1 MTKGNGGSRKKTV
14 FSKANKLFRDGKLEA
29 AEKQYYRALW
39 VSKSDAVSDFIL
51 FNLSI
56 LYKRQEKSC
65 ESSALEN
72 LLRIKNNKKELV
84 SLKHELINK
93 FRLDKEKL
101 IINANLKNEN
111 NSFKALND
119 DPSFLLSLENPVL
132 RGFQLVGLKLKLL
145 SERKNYTTRLYLD
158 YGDGFNENDTVNI
171 FGKSEEQVSRVI
183 FLKAPVKSVRID
195 PIDHKDEFVLDS
207 FSFGEIDHQF
217 AKDTMMVGLLDN
229 EKVPNLG
236 DNSQNANEKLYTDY
250 DAHLEPK
257 ANKVSYKDWIKQVE
271 LPSLP
276 SKKQVQRDIQQWQH
290 KPLFSIV
297 MPTYNTDEQ
306 YLRECI
312 ESVLNQS
319 YPYIE
324 FCIADDNSPK
334 PHVVKVIDEYAKAD
348 SRVKV
353 VKRVENGHISR
364 ATNSAIEVAT
374 GDYIVLLD
382 HDDMLAKHALYF
394 MAEAINH
401 HPDAKILYS
410 DEDKIDQE
418 GNRSSPH
425 FKCDWNPDLFFSQNY
440 VSHLGV
446 YKTEIIKK
454 IGGFRTGVEGS
465 QDQDLLLRCLSH
477 VKDNEIHHIPRILYH
492 WRMLEGSTA
501 LASGEKSY
509 TTEAGIK
516 ALQDYFTDNGPSGV
530 KVEAGLVPNT
540 YKVNWPLP
548 DKAPKVSLLIPTRD
562 RKAITEVAV
571 RSILEKT
578 TYPNYEI
585 VILDNGS
592 VEPETLSFF
601 RQIQEEDERVSVLR
615 YDHPFNY
622 SAINNFGVKQ
632 TSGELV
638 GLINNDIEVINP
650 EWLTEMV
657 SHAIRPDIG
666 CVGAKLYYSN
676 GQIQHGGVILGI
688 GGVAG
693 HSHKYFDTSAS
704 GYFSRL
710 KLTQN
715 LSAVTAAV
723 LIVRRNTYLKV
734 GGLNEKDLKVA
745 FNDVDFCLK
754 VRQAGY
760 RNLWTPYAELY
771 HHESIS
777 RGHEDTKEKKDR
789 FKTEVNYMVTI
800 WGGILTQDPFY
811 NPHLTTEKEDFSI
824 GI

>member
-1 MTKGNGGSRKKTV
+1 MKEGNNISRNETL
-14 FSKANKLFRDGKLEA
+14 FSKANKLFRERKLDA
-29 AEKQYYRALW
+29 AEGEYYKALW
-39 VSKSDAVSDFIL
+39 LAQSDSLCDFIA

-56 LYKRQEKSC
+56 LYKRQNSTEKQSK
-65 ESSALEN
+65 LKY
-72 LLRIKNNKKELV
+72 LLKTKKNKEHLN
-84 SLKHELINK
+84 SFKNELLYRLK
-93 FRLDKEKL
+93 LDKDKL
-101 IINANLKNEN
+101 VINANLINEK
-111 NSFKALND
+111 NSFKAIND
-119 DPSFLLSLENPVL
+119 DPSFLLNL
-132 RGFQLVGLKLKLL
+132 RRPLLNGFQLVGLKLKLL
-145 SERKNYTTRLYLD
+145 SGRKDYTARLYID

-171 FGKSEEQVSRVI
+171 YGISGEQVSRVI
-183 FLKAPVKSVRID
+183 FLRAPVQSVRID
-195 PIDHKDEFVLDS
+195 PIDHKDEFILES
-207 FSFGEIDHQF
+207 FSFGEVEHQF
-217 AKDTMMVGLLDN
+217 ARNVMLVSLLDN
-229 EKVPNLG
+229 GVVPALE
-236 DNSQNANEKLYTDY
+236 DDSENAIATLYSDY
-250 DAHLEPK
+250 D
-257 ANKVSYKDWIKQVE
+257 SYLVPQGNNVCYKQWIEQVE

-276 SKKQVQRDIQQWQH
+276 SEKQVQRDIQQWQR

-297 MPTYNTDEQ
+297 MPTYNTNEQ

-334 PHVVKVIDEYAKAD
+334 PHVVKVLDEYAQAD

-364 ATNSAIEVAT
+364 ATNSAIEIAT

-425 FKCDWNPDLFFSQNY
+425 FKSDWNPDLFFSQNY

-465 QDQDLLLRCLSH
+465 QDQDLLLRCLPH
-477 VKDNEIHHIPRILYH
+477 VKDNEIHHIARVLYH

-516 ALQDYFTDNGPSGV
+516 ALQDYFADNGPSGV
-530 KVEAGLVPNT
+530 TVEAGLVPNT

-548 DKAPKVSLLIPTRD
+548 DKAPKVSLQIPTRD